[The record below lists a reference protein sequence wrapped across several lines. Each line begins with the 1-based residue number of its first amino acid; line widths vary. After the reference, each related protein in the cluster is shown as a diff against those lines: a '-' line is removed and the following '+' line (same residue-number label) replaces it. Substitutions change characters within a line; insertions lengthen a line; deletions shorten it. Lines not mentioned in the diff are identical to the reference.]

1 MTETQPDPST
11 PSDTPSEIPVTVL
24 VECRQA
30 RSGRWVEEQW
40 RALAVVAGKD
50 VAGDA
55 FESTLVHQD
64 DQCRRYLWSGLKLS
78 LYKDACESYW
88 YNLMSDEP
96 YLYVV
101 CFEDEN
107 EDGEE
112 CLNPLLVTADQ
123 QEATGHMETD
133 DQVYSVPMPEQVR
146 QWVERFVVENYV
158 PEQKKKR
165 KRTQWADDSMDG
177 RGRVKQ
183 DARTDESMDGRGRVK
198 QDARTDESRDGR
210 GRVKQDARTEESEH
224 VETTEHGGSRPVRH

>member
-1 MTETQPDPST
+1 MAETQQGPST
-11 PSDTPSEIPVTVL
+11 ASDTPSEIPVTVL

-30 RSGRWVEEQW
+30 RSGRWVEDQW
-40 RALAVVAGKD
+40 QAIAVVAGKD
-50 VAGDA
+50 VASDA
-55 FESTLVHQD
+55 LESTLVHED

-101 CFEDEN
+101 CFADEN

-146 QWVERFVVENYV
+146 QWVERS
-158 PEQKKKR
+158 R
-165 KRTQWADDSMDG
+165 KYCQPQETRPWSDSWSRITFPNRRKSASARSGRTIPWMDEVG
-177 RGRVKQ
+177 
-183 DARTDESMDGRGRVK
+183 
-198 QDARTDESRDGR
+198 
-210 GRVKQDARTEESEH
+210 
-224 VETTEHGGSRPVRH
+224 

>member
-1 MTETQPDPST
+1 MPETQQGPFT
-11 PSDTPSEIPVTVL
+11 PSATQSEIPVTVL

-40 RALAVVAGKD
+40 QAIAVVAGKD
-50 VAGDA
+50 VTSDE
-55 FESTLVHQD
+55 FETTLVHED
-64 DQCRRYLWSGLKLS
+64 AECRRYLWSGLRLL

-101 CFEDEN
+101 CFAEED

-112 CLNPLLVTADQ
+112 CLHPVLVTADQ

-133 DQVYSVPMPEQVR
+133 DQVYSVPMPEQVH

-165 KRTQWADDSMDG
+165 KRKQWA
-177 RGRVKQ
+177 
-183 DARTDESMDGRGRVK
+183 
-198 QDARTDESRDGR
+198 DESRDGR
-210 GRVKQDARTEESEH
+210 GRAKQDARAEESEH
-224 VETTEHGGSRPVRH
+224 VETTEHGGSRPIRH

>member
-1 MTETQPDPST
+1 MPETQQGPST
-11 PSDTPSEIPVTVL
+11 PSATQSEIPVTVL

-40 RALAVVAGKD
+40 QAIAVVAGKD
-50 VAGDA
+50 VTSDE
-55 FESTLVHQD
+55 FETTLVHED
-64 DQCRRYLWSGLKLS
+64 AECRRYLWSGLRLS

-101 CFEDEN
+101 CFAEED

-112 CLNPLLVTADQ
+112 CLHPVLVTADQ

-133 DQVYSVPMPEQVR
+133 DQVYSVPMPEQVH

-165 KRTQWADDSMDG
+165 KRKQWA
-177 RGRVKQ
+177 
-183 DARTDESMDGRGRVK
+183 
-198 QDARTDESRDGR
+198 DESRDGR
-210 GRVKQDARTEESEH
+210 GRAKQDARAEESEH
-224 VETTEHGGSRPVRH
+224 VETTEHGGSRPIRH